1 MKIIKTRDYVDMS
14 RKASNYIAAQV
25 LLKPNSVLGLAT
37 GSTPLGT
44 YQELIRLYH
53 NDEVSFNQVC
63 SFNLDEYFGL
73 GPDHPQSYRYFMD
86 ENFFKQIDIQPENT
100 HIPDGLTSNPALF
113 SAEYDRQIAD
123 AGGIDL
129 QLLGIG
135 SNGHIAFNEPGKVFI
150 AQTRL
155 VDLKEHT
162 IKDNARFFDSKDEVP
177 RQAITMGL
185 KSILSAKR
193 ILILASGENKADA
206 VKGMLEGSIDPAL
219 PASILQLH
227 PNVTLIADEDALSK
241 VEASLPDWN

>member
-1 MKIIKTRDYVDMS
+1 MKIIKARDYVEMS
-14 RKASNYIAAQV
+14 RKAAHYIAAQV

-53 NDEVSFNQVC
+53 NGEVSFIQVS
-63 SFNLDEYFGL
+63 SFNLDEYYSL
-73 GPDHPQSYRYFMD
+73 GPNHPQSYRYFMD
-86 ENFFKQIDIQPENT
+86 ENFFKQVDIQAENT
-100 HIPDGLTSNPALF
+100 HIPDGLSPNPDGF
-113 SAEYDRQIAD
+113 SADYDRQIAN

-135 SNGHIAFNEPGKVFI
+135 SNGHIAFNEPGKVFS

-162 IKDNARFFDSKDEVP
+162 IEDNARFFDSKDEVP

-193 ILILASGENKADA
+193 ILILACGENKADA
-206 VKGMLEGSIDPAL
+206 VKAMLEGPIDPAL

-227 PNVTLIADEDALSK
+227 PNVTLIADEKALGKLS
-241 VEASLPDWN
+241 SSNS

>member
-1 MKIIKTRDYVDMS
+1 MKIIKAKDYVEMS
-14 RKASNYIAAQV
+14 RKAAHYIADQV
-25 LLKPNSVLGLAT
+25 LLKPNCVLGLAT

-44 YQELIRLYH
+44 YQELIRLYQ
-53 NDEVSFNQVC
+53 NGEVSFSQVR
-63 SFNLDEYFGL
+63 SFNLDEYYSL

-86 ENFFKQIDIQPENT
+86 ENFFNHVDVQPENT
-100 HIPDGLTSNPALF
+100 HVPDGLSPNPDAF
-113 SAEYDRQIAD
+113 SADYDRQITN

-135 SNGHIAFNEPGKVFI
+135 SNGHIAFNEPGNVFI

-162 IKDNARFFDSKDEVP
+162 IEDNARFFDSIDEVP

-185 KSILSAKR
+185 KSILGAKR

-206 VKGMLEGSIDPAL
+206 VKAMLEGPIDPIL

-227 PNVTLIADEDALSK
+227 PNVTLIADEVALSK
-241 VEASLPDWN
+241 AGNR

>member
-1 MKIIKTRDYVDMS
+1 MKIIKAKDYVEMS
-14 RKASNYIAAQV
+14 RKAAYYIADQV

-44 YQELIRLYH
+44 YQELIQLYQ
-53 NDEVSFNQVC
+53 NGEVSFNQVR
-63 SFNLDEYFGL
+63 SFNLDEYYSL

-86 ENFFKQIDIQPENT
+86 ENFFNHVDVQPENT
-100 HIPDGLTSNPALF
+100 HVPDGLSPNPDAF
-113 SAEYDRQIAD
+113 SADYDRQITN

-135 SNGHIAFNEPGKVFI
+135 SNGHIAFNEPGNVFI

-162 IKDNARFFDSKDEVP
+162 IEDNARFFDSKDEVP

-185 KSILSAKR
+185 KSILGAKR

-206 VKGMLEGSIDPAL
+206 VKAMLEGPIDPNL

-227 PNVTLIADEDALSK
+227 PNVTLIADEAALSK
-241 VEASLPDWN
+241 AGNR

>member
-1 MKIIKTRDYVDMS
+1 MKIIKARDYVEMS
-14 RKASNYIAAQV
+14 RKAAHYIVDQV

-44 YQELIRLYH
+44 YQELIRLYQ
-53 NDEVSFNQVC
+53 NGEVSFRQVQ

-73 GPDHPQSYRYFMD
+73 GPDHPQSYRYFMN
-86 ENFFKQIDIQPENT
+86 ENFFKHVDIQPENT
-100 HIPDGLTSNPALF
+100 HIPDGLSPNPDLY
-113 SAEYDRQIAD
+113 SADYDRQIAD

-162 IKDNARFFDSKDEVP
+162 IQDNGRFFDSIDEVP

-185 KSILSAKR
+185 KSILGAKR

-206 VKGMLEGSIDPAL
+206 VKGMLEGPIDPEL

-227 PNVTLIADEDALSK
+227 PNVSLIADEAAL
-241 VEASLPDWN
+241 NR